1 MKEFNYQF
9 RKGLVVG
16 LRSSENNQRNEQ
28 ALFLSTGMYPTQGAL
43 QSLPAISR
51 LDTSSL
57 SPAPSF
63 PFPQV
68 FELKDGTVMVC
79 TATEIYTYASATFTQ
94 ELGGLVAGHLW
105 TVADFNGFIFM
116 ANGKQT
122 VHRDAVSK
130 VFSASDIYGMGSC
143 SGVCNFNGQL
153 IVAAP
158 DTIL

>member
-16 LRSSENNQRNEQ
+16 LRSSENNQRNGQ
-28 ALFLSTGMYPTQGAL
+28 ALTLSTGMYPTQGSL

-51 LDTSSL
+51 LDTSTL
-57 SPAPSF
+57 DPLPVF
-63 PFPQV
+63 PFPQI

-79 TATEIYTYASATFTQ
+79 TSSEIYTYASNTFTQ
-94 ELGGLVAGHLW
+94 ELGGLTPGHLW
-105 TVADFNGFIFM
+105 TVADFNGFLFM

-122 VHRDAVSK
+122 VYRDGVTR
-130 VFSASDIYGMGSC
+130 VFSANDIYGMSSC

-158 DTIL
+158 DTVI